1 MKIKSKRELWD
12 RCLKM
17 KTSILDKAEKTKK
30 TYFGMCYCGVYEYV
44 VPIICD
50 DIVIGVIYAGE
61 FHSDQEKAYSRIKA
75 ISEEYNMNQAQ
86 LLTLYNSSTQDTI
99 YSPDEITSR
108 LGIVADYLASLYTT
122 LIPLHKNLSK
132 NNLDTYSSEHYILS
146 HAIEFIEQ
154 NYSSE
159 LNLQKISNFCHCS
172 TSHLSHIFKKN
183 MKVNVKAYINK
194 VRIEHA
200 KLLLKNTHHNISEI
214 AISIGFNDPNYFSN
228 TFKEICGMTP
238 SQYRK
243 TYKQ

>member
-1 MKIKSKRELWD
+1 MKIKSNKELWA

-17 KTSILDKAEKTKK
+17 KTHILDKAEKTKK

-50 DIVIGVIYAGE
+50 NIVIGVIYAGE
-61 FHSDQEKAYSRIKA
+61 FHSDKEKSRSRIQV
-75 ISEEYNMNQAQ
+75 ISEEYNMDQEQ
-86 LLTLYNSSTQDTI
+86 LLSLYDSSTQETI
-99 YSPDEITSR
+99 YSPEEITSR

-132 NNLDTYSSEHYILS
+132 KNRGDYSSEHYILS

-154 NYSSE
+154 NYTSE
-159 LNLQKISNFCHCS
+159 LNLQTISAFCHCS

-200 KLLLKNTHHNISEI
+200 KLLLKNSHNNISEI

-243 TYKQ
+243 TYK